1 MNKNFQLA
9 NIFKKIAVYLKMDD
23 IPFKPE
29 AYQKAALGLET
40 MAESVEEIYK
50 KEGKEGLL
58 NIPGVGESIAEKI
71 IEFLKTGKIK
81 EFEEQK
87 KKIPV
92 DLDELMSVEGL
103 GPKTI
108 KALYEYLKIK
118 NLKDLEKAAQEG
130 KIRKLE
136 NFGEKSEKNILQ
148 AIEFLER
155 SKGRFLISEALSVA
169 EKIIEELKKLKEIE
183 QISLAGSLRRKK
195 ETIGDID
202 FLATVKKGYP
212 HGAKKIMDAFTNMEG
227 TIKIWDYGLT
237 KSSVRFDL
245 GIDADLRVVKD
256 YEFGAALQYFTG
268 SKEHNII
275 TRKIALEKGLKLN
288 EYGLFKKVKSL
299 SQKSKD
305 IRYQWKRIS
314 GETEEEI
321 YKSLGLSYIEPELRE
336 NTGEIEAAR
345 AHQLPKIIGYNEI
358 RGDLHCHSDWDGGEN
373 SIEQMAM
380 VAMKMGYEYLGV
392 SDHTK
397 FLRIEKGLDEQQLLA
412 QHKAIE
418 KLNTKIQNTGYKIQ
432 ILHGCEANI
441 LNDGSLDIN
450 NEVLSQLDYVIAGVH
465 SQMKMAKD
473 EMTERIIRAMKNPNA
488 NIISHPT
495 GRLINRRDE
504 YQIDFDKILRA
515 AKEYQVALEINAF
528 PDRLDLNDKN
538 IRKAVASGVKMV
550 INTDSHHQGQL
561 RFINFGI
568 AQARRGWATKKDIIN
583 SWEIEKLLS
592 FFQSEQ
598 KIKGRN
604 QK

>member
-9 NIFKKIAVYLKMDD
+9 DIFQQIAIYLKMDNV
-23 IPFKPE
+23 PFKPE

-40 MAESVEEIYK
+40 MAESVEQIYK
-50 KEGKEGLL
+50 KKGKEGLL

-71 IEFLKTGKIK
+71 IEFLKTGRIK

-92 DLDELMSVEGL
+92 NLDELMLVEGL

-108 KALYEYLKIK
+108 KALYEHLKIK
-118 NLKDLEKAAQEG
+118 NLKDLGKAAQGG
-130 KIRKLE
+130 KIRNLE
-136 NFGEKSEKNILQ
+136 NFGEKSERNILQ
-148 AIEFLER
+148 AIEFLKR
-155 SKGRFLISEALSVA
+155 AKGRFLISEALLVA
-169 EKIIEELKKLKEIE
+169 GKIIEELKKSKEIE

-202 FLATVKKGYP
+202 LLATVKRGYP
-212 HGAKKIMDAFTNMEG
+212 HGAKKIMDAFTNTEG
-227 TIKIWDYGLT
+227 IIKVWDYGLK

-288 EYGLFKKVKSL
+288 EYGVFRKG
-299 SQKSKD
+299 
-305 IRYQWKRIS
+305 KRVA
-314 GETEEEI
+314 GKTEKEVYEI
-321 YKSLGLSYIEPELRE
+321 IGLDYIEPELRE

-345 AHQLPKIIGYNEI
+345 ARQLPKIIDYNEI
-358 RGDLHCHSDWDGGEN
+358 KGDLHCHSNWDGGEN

-380 VAMKMGYEYLGV
+380 AAKKMNYEYLGI

-397 FLRIEKGLDEQQLLA
+397 FLRIEKGLDEKQLLA
-412 QHKAIE
+412 QHKEIQ
-418 KLNTKIQNTGYKIQ
+418 KLNSKLKIQNSKFQ

-441 LNDGSLDIN
+441 LNNGLLDID

-465 SQMKMAKD
+465 SQMKMTKD
-473 EMTERIIRAMKNPNA
+473 EMTERIIRAMKNPNV

-504 YQIDFDKILRA
+504 YQIDFDKILRV

-528 PDRLDLNDKN
+528 PDRLDLNDRN
-538 IRKAVASGVKMV
+538 IRKAVALGVKMI
-550 INTDSHHQGQL
+550 INTDSHHQNQL

-583 SWEIEKLLS
+583 SWKLEKLQS
-592 FFQSEQ
+592 FF
-598 KIKGRN
+598 KKT
-604 QK
+604 K

>member
-9 NIFKKIAVYLKMDD
+9 DIFQQIAIYLKMDNV
-23 IPFKPE
+23 PFKPE

-40 MAESVEEIYK
+40 MTESVEQIYK
-50 KEGKEGLL
+50 KKGKEGLL

-71 IEFLKTGKIK
+71 IEFLKTGRIK

-92 DLDELMSVEGL
+92 NLNELMLVEGL

-108 KALYEYLKIK
+108 KALYEHLKIK
-118 NLKDLEKAAQEG
+118 NLKDLEKAAQGG
-130 KIRKLE
+130 KIRNLE
-136 NFGEKSEKNILQ
+136 NFGEKSERNILQ
-148 AIEFLER
+148 AIEFLKR
-155 SKGRFLISEALSVA
+155 AKGRFLISEALLVA
-169 EKIIEELKKLKEIE
+169 EKIIEELKKSKEIE

-202 FLATVKKGYP
+202 LLATVKRGYP
-212 HGAKKIMDAFTNMEG
+212 HGAKKIMDAFTNTEG
-227 TIKIWDYGLT
+227 IIKVWDYGFK

-288 EYGLFKKVKSL
+288 EYGVFRK
-299 SQKSKD
+299 
-305 IRYQWKRIS
+305 
-314 GETEEEI
+314 GERVAGKTEKEVYEI
-321 YKSLGLSYIEPELRE
+321 IGLDYIEPELRE

-345 AHQLPKIIGYNEI
+345 ARQLPKIIGYNEI
-358 RGDLHCHSDWDGGEN
+358 KGDLHCHSNWDGGEN

-380 VAMKMGYEYLGV
+380 AAKKMNYEYLGI

-397 FLRIEKGLDEQQLLA
+397 FLRIEKGLDEKQLLA
-412 QHKAIE
+412 QHKEIQ
-418 KLNTKIQNTGYKIQ
+418 KLNSKLKIQNSKFQ

-441 LNDGSLDIN
+441 LNNGLLDID

-465 SQMKMAKD
+465 SQMKMTKD
-473 EMTERIIRAMKNPNA
+473 EMTERIIRAMKNPNV

-504 YQIDFDKILRA
+504 YQIDFDKILRV

-528 PDRLDLNDKN
+528 PDRLDLNDRN
-538 IRKAVASGVKMV
+538 IRKAVALGVKMI
-550 INTDSHHQGQL
+550 INTDSHHQNQL

-583 SWEIEKLLS
+583 SWKLEKLQS
-592 FFQSEQ
+592 FF
-598 KIKGRN
+598 KKT
-604 QK
+604 K